1 MRITLIISCL
11 LILFSCKNKER
22 ATAPT
27 TSTPAQEITSVTPA
41 EEQAVAQ
48 DSLLYEY
55 KRGACFGTC
64 PIFNLKI
71 YKSGYA
77 TYEGRNHVQMIGT
90 YHSTMNAATL
100 LKLAQVVDEIKYF
113 SLKDEYDFEGI
124 QDIPAVHST
133 VVRDGVKKSI
143 KNRYQGPSELKML
156 YAAFDEAVANSK
168 WTLE

>member
-1 MRITLIISCL
+1 MRIALFIACIL
-11 LILFSCKNKER
+11 VLFSCKKKEG

-27 TSTPAQEITSVTPA
+27 TSAPVQETPVAPVVQES
-41 EEQAVAQ
+41 QQ

-71 YKSGYA
+71 YQNGYA
-77 TYEGRNHVQMIGT
+77 VYEGRNHVQMIGT

-124 QDIPAVHST
+124 QDIPAVYST
-133 VVRDGVKKSI
+133 VVRDGVKKQI
-143 KNRYQGPSELKML
+143 KNRYQGPSELKLL
-156 YAAFDEAVANSK
+156 YAAFDEAVSNSK

>member
-1 MRITLIISCL
+1 MRITLIIACIL
-11 LILFSCKNKER
+11 VLFSCKKREGST
-22 ATAPT
+22 ATT
-27 TSTPAQEITSVTPA
+27 TSAPVLETPSAPDAPVAQ
-41 EEQAVAQ
+41 Q

-71 YKSGYA
+71 YQSGYA
-77 TYEGRNHVQMIGT
+77 VYEGRNHVQMIGT

-143 KNRYQGPSELKML
+143 KNRYQGPSELKLL